1 MESALGARKGSSLFG
16 CGLGDGE
23 VGCLG
28 KAHRL
33 SVAASAMEGLDGTHL
48 GPWKGSA
55 LFRLPASAMERL
67 DGIHLGP
74 WKDSA
79 LFGCGPL
86 RWG

>member
-23 VGCLG
+23 VGWNPPWGLG

-33 SVAASAMEGLDGTHL
+33 SVAALAMEG
-48 GPWKGSA
+48 
-55 LFRLPASAMERL
+55 L